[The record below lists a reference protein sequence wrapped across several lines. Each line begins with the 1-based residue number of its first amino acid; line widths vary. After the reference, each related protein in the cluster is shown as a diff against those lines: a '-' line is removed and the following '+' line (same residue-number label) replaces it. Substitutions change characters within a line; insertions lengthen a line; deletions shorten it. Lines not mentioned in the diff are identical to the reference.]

1 MIILGKT
8 KHEWQQLELQYRPE
22 WIIFLVGFI
31 LGAIIFQ
38 MNKQLQLKNTSY
50 FARSKQQN
58 LRELARLTFLNLMS
72 ANGVMAKTIIR
83 NYKQRQQREIYENNI
98 NKSKWLQFYF

>member
-1 MIILGKT
+1 
-8 KHEWQQLELQYRPE
+8 
-22 WIIFLVGFI
+22 
-31 LGAIIFQ
+31 

-72 ANGVMAKTIIR
+72 ADGVMAKTIIR
-83 NYKQRQQREIYENNI
+83 NYKHRQQRESYDNLRQSENIISENR
-98 NKSKWLQFYF
+98 

>member
-38 MNKQLQLKNTSY
+38 MNKQLT
-50 FARSKQQN
+50 QQN

-83 NYKQRQQREIYENNI
+83 NYKQKQQRESYEKETQRFI
-98 NKSKWLQFYF
+98 IK

>member
-1 MIILGKT
+1 MGKT

-38 MNKQLQLKNTSY
+38 MNKQLQK
-50 FARSKQQN
+50 QN
-58 LRELARLTFLNLMS
+58 LNQDDIEYTIYQTGLNLLA
-72 ANGVMAKTIIR
+72 ANGLCKLWMLKD
-83 NYKQRQQREIYENNI
+83 YKQKQERLNETRQRH
-98 NKSKWLQFYF
+98 SKE

>member
-38 MNKQLQLKNTSY
+38 MNKQLT
-50 FARSKQQN
+50 QQN
-58 LRELARLTFLNLMS
+58 LNQDDIEYTIYQTGLNLLA
-72 ANGVMAKTIIR
+72 ANGLCKLWMLKD
-83 NYKQRQQREIYENNI
+83 YKQKQQRESYEKQG
-98 NKSKWLQFYF
+98 NKLFKNLYIRR